1 MKYKDIDE
9 ICALEHEA
17 FTLPWEKFA
26 FEEEMQNDLAH
37 YTVCELEGKIV
48 AYGGMWL
55 VLDEAHVTNIAV
67 DKNFQRK
74 GIGGS
79 LIDQMFGYAKSRGA
93 RYMYLEVRKSNA
105 AAYDLY
111 KKKGFM
117 IEGVRKNY
125 YPDNSEDAI
134 VMIKIIM

>member
-1 MKYKDIDE
+1 MKHKDIDD
-9 ICALEHEA
+9 ICVLENEA
-17 FTLPWEKFA
+17 FTIPWQRGA
-26 FEEEMQNDLAH
+26 FEDEMLNDLAY
-37 YTVCELEGKIV
+37 YTVCELNGKII

-67 DKNFQRK
+67 KKEYQK
-74 GIGGS
+74 MGIGGK
-79 LIDQMFGYAKSRGA
+79 LMDKMFASAKARGA
-93 RYMYLEVRKSNA
+93 KYMYLEVRKSNS

-117 IEGVRKNY
+117 VEGVRKNY

-134 VMIKIIM
+134 VMLKIIM